1 MTMLRRQFLK
11 TAGALLAT
19 AASGLARA
27 QQAFPTRPVHIIV
40 PFAPGGVGDIL
51 MRIAG
56 KTLQERLGQP
66 VIIEN
71 RPGAGGNIGT
81 ELVTKAAA
89 DGYTLLSMGA
99 NNAINANYYDKLNF
113 DFGRDIAPVAGV
125 IRGPLFMVINP
136 TVPAQSVP
144 AFLDYAKANP
154 GKLAMGSSGNGTAPH
169 LSGELFKMMAGVD
182 ITHVPYRSE
191 GPAITDLLGG
201 QVQLMFANPPASIEH
216 IRAGRL
222 RALAV
227 TTAENSAA
235 LPDVPPLAN
244 FVRGYE
250 ATSWLGLGAPR
261 STPRDVLE
269 KLNKEVNASL
279 STPEIMERIATFGSA
294 PFVATL
300 DELVVFITADIEKWS
315 RVIKFA
321 GVKAQ

>member
-1 MTMLRRQFLK
+1 MNTPRRKFLK
-11 TAGALLAT
+11 AVGAVALT
-19 AASGLARA
+19 AASGQAKA
-27 QQAFPTRPVHIIV
+27 QAFPSRPIHIVV

-66 VIIEN
+66 VIVEN

-81 ELVTKAAA
+81 EQVTKSPG

-99 NNAINANYYDKLNF
+99 NNSINSSLYNTLNF

-136 TVPAQSVP
+136 DVPAQSAS
-144 AFLDYAKANP
+144 AFIDYAKANP
-154 GKLAMGSSGNGTAPH
+154 GKIAMASSGNGTAPH
-169 LSGELFKMMAGVD
+169 LSGELFKMMAGLD

-191 GPAITDLLGG
+191 GPAITDLVSG

-216 IRAGRL
+216 IRVGRL

-227 TTAENSAA
+227 TTSQKSPA
-235 LPDVPPLAN
+235 LPDVPPLASI
-244 FVRGYE
+244 VPGYE

-279 STPEIMERIATFGSA
+279 STPEIRERIATFGSA

-300 DELVVFITADIEKWS
+300 DELTSFIAADIEKWS
-315 RVIKFA
+315 KVIKFA
-321 GVKAQ
+321 GVNAQ